1 MNIFGV
7 GLPEVTVILVLALLI
22 FGPKKLPE
30 LGKQL
35 GKTLKSLKTA
45 SNEFQNEINQV
56 MNESNEQSFNELS
69 NIEDSKNINDIDISS
84 DKFNNDNVLENDKD
98 NMKIISTGGGTIVNH
113 DSRELIESS
122 TVILIKR
129 NHSNTS
135 GRALEDTYENLLI
148 ERKNI
153 YETMSDYIYKN
164 NFKFSEWLD

>member
-56 MNESNEQSFNELS
+56 MNESNEQSLNELN

-84 DKFNNDNVLENDKD
+84 DKFNNNNNVLENDKD
-98 NMKIISTGGGTIVNH
+98 NN
-113 DSRELIESS
+113 ES
-122 TVILIKR
+122 LNK
-129 NHSNTS
+129 
-135 GRALEDTYENLLI
+135 
-148 ERKNI
+148 
-153 YETMSDYIYKN
+153 
-164 NFKFSEWLD
+164 